1 MLSQPVFVLTPLCS
15 MLSEEATNT
24 NFIVLT
30 QPWIKTTIYG
40 TRGEHVNY
48 YIIDVV
54 YSIVYQK

>member
-1 MLSQPVFVLTPLCS
+1 